1 MVSNLT
7 ARNLEF
13 NSSLIGISC
22 SPDDWDWCSVRGDE
36 EELLAFYVHFTALGG
51 CDRILV
57 LIIGSVALLSQVICI
72 LFIHVDLCMF

>member
-1 MVSNLT
+1 M
-7 ARNLEF
+7 F
-13 NSSLIGISC
+13 G
-22 SPDDWDWCSVRGDE
+22 GDE

-72 LFIHVDLCMF
+72 LFIHVDLCMV